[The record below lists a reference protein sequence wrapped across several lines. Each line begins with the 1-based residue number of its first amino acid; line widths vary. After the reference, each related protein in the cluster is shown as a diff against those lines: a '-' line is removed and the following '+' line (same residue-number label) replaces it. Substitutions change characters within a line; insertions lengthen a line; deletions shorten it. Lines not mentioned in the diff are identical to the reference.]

1 MMNQKPKPVA
11 TPMAG
16 PKTRIAPMQSKAEA
30 KRQEKALAELM
41 KKREMEA
48 RRTGNWNNYNTN

>member
-1 MMNQKPKPVA
+1 MMNEKAKPTP

-16 PKTRIAPMQSKAEA
+16 PKTRIAPMQSKDEA

-41 KKREMEA
+41 KKRQMEA
-48 RRTGNWNNYNTN
+48 RRTGNWNNYGNN

>member
-1 MMNQKPKPVA
+1 MMNEKPKPMA

-16 PKTRIAPMQSKAEA
+16 PKTRIAPMQSKDEA

-41 KKREMEA
+41 KKRAMEA
-48 RRTGNWNNYNTN
+48 KRTGVRPNYNTN